1 MKKLTFL
8 FLTTFA
14 INSYA
19 YVDPGTGAFLVQ
31 SLIALVV
38 SVAFY
43 LRNPAQIIK
52 YIKEKF
58 SKKKNDDS

>member
-1 MKKLTFL
+1 MKKLIFLLLVTF
-8 FLTTFA
+8 T

-31 SLIALVV
+31 SIIALVV

-43 LRNPAQIIK
+43 LRNPSQIIK

-58 SKKKNDDS
+58 SKNKNNDS